1 MNTTSYLNL
10 EYGGLTY
17 DGGQELIAGRN
28 LDKIEAEL
36 VRLADLAGSPADLAF
51 RRGAFTYDAGQEK
64 AARENL
70 EIIEA
75 EIKRLIELA
84 EADIDFALDKS
95 LAATDG
101 GTPAAMARNLI
112 LIDETL
118 EQLNGLLDDGGDDG
132 PYTPP
137 AATGD
142 WSTGA
147 GTIVITVERRAID
160 MGLGPLDTAG
170 FMYAGVPQYDL
181 GSAQNFMIGELGV
194 SGGMLQICYAQ
205 EGPDDSE
212 SPAYGRAMINL
223 TFMDNENPGTPWADM
238 AGRTMRLYH
247 NGQQVWEGSPDGS
260 VPTWM
265 EPDSMGPGTVV
276 IDLPDGMPNWQDGD
290 YLVLEIDAP

>member
-1 MNTTSYLNL
+1 MKTTSYLSL

-118 EQLNGLLDDGGDDG
+118 EQLNELLDEGGDDG

-160 MGLGPLDTAG
+160 LGFGPRDTAG
-170 FMYAGVPQYDL
+170 FMFIGVPDLGL

-194 SGGMLQICYAQ
+194 SGGMLQRCYAQ
-205 EGPDDSE
+205 EGSDDPE
-212 SPAYGRAMINL
+212 SPDYGRATINIAF
-223 TFMDNENPGTPWADM
+223 TDRENPPPSWADM

-260 VPTWM
+260 VPAWM
-265 EPDSMGPGTVV
+265 KPDSMGPGTVV